1 MELSLGR
8 IRKTNSKWQDLKVK
22 RYFAWVYLD
31 CLANHVRQRVILLI
45 VLQRIIYR
53 NFFVVI
59 MVDRT
64 QTTSAL
70 KIEQGEVVL
79 RNKIIHMTAELNSY
93 VL

>member
-1 MELSLGR
+1 ML
-8 IRKTNSKWQDLKVK
+8 WQDSKAK

-45 VLQRIIYR
+45 VLQRIIYKS
-53 NFFVVI
+53 FFVVI
-59 MVDRT
+59 MGGKT

-70 KIEQGEVVL
+70 KIEQEEVVL